1 MDMPLEIREIGISMR
16 VGEQPPQ
23 AASPPQHR
31 DSKISRDD
39 IVDECV
45 RRVLQMLKTRQE
57 R

>member
-1 MDMPLEIREIGISMR
+1 MPLEIREIGISMR
-16 VGEQPPQ
+16 VGDHDPVEAEADAESPQ
-23 AASPPQHR
+23 IDH
-31 DSKISRDD
+31 DE

>member
-1 MDMPLEIREIGISMR
+1 MALEIREIGISMR
-16 VGEQPPQ
+16 GGEQALPTAN
-23 AASPPQHR
+23 AAQPR
-31 DSKISRDD
+31 DSKVCRDD

>member
-1 MDMPLEIREIGISMR
+1 MPLEIREIGIRMR
-16 VGEQPPQ
+16 VGEQAPSTETQ
-23 AASPPQHR
+23 AVEERPKFDQE
-31 DSKISRDD
+31 K

>member
-1 MDMPLEIREIGISMR
+1 MPLEIREIGISMR
-16 VGEQPPQ
+16 VGDQAPAEAEADQESPQ
-23 AASPPQHR
+23 IDH
-31 DSKISRDD
+31 DE

>member
-1 MDMPLEIREIGISMR
+1 MPLEIREIGISMR
-16 VGEQPPQ
+16 VGTQTPPAEAQPEQDRRPGLDRE
-23 AASPPQHR
+23 A
-31 DSKISRDD
+31 

>member
-1 MDMPLEIREIGISMR
+1 MPLEIREIGISMR
-16 VGEQPPQ
+16 VGEQALPAT
-23 AASPPQHR
+23 AAPQHK
-31 DSKISRDD
+31 DSKVNRDE

>member
-1 MDMPLEIREIGISMR
+1 MPLEIREIGISMR
-16 VGEQPPQ
+16 VGEQALP
-23 AASPPQHR
+23 AANASQHK
-31 DSKISRDD
+31 DSRVSRDD

>member
-1 MDMPLEIREIGISMR
+1 MSLEIREIGISMR
-16 VGEQPPQ
+16 VGEQATPP
-23 AASPPQHR
+23 SPQ
-31 DSKISRDD
+31 SSEEQSRESRQD

>member
-1 MDMPLEIREIGISMR
+1 MPLEIREIGISMR
-16 VGEQPPQ
+16 VGENAHPADAQPQEGEPKVD
-23 AASPPQHR
+23 R
-31 DSKISRDD
+31 DE